1 MSKIKIHHDA
11 DVMVITVDN
20 PPINAGSTE
29 VRQGLLDAIHA
40 LEIDRQ
46 LRAAVII
53 GAGTTFIAGS
63 DIKEFSQP
71 LMDPHLPLVIAA
83 IETCSKPVVCALHGA
98 ALGGGFELALGCDAR
113 IALEGTVL
121 GLPEVTLGIIPG
133 AGGTQRLPR
142 LIGVEK
148 SIELICSGARIQADL
163 ALQLGIVSQVVK
175 TDLVANALVLA
186 KSLIGKKNRIRDIA
200 TPISSAEDIASA
212 SQKALKVG
220 KNRPQVQKA
229 IEIICNSLSLPID
242 EALAIER
249 DVFQGLRISVEAKAL
264 RHQFF
269 SERKLFKALAANE
282 TKPLDLQQI
291 SVIGAGTMGSGIA
304 MACLN
309 AGYAVTLLDQNET
322 ALAKGAKHV
331 EQFYESRIQGGK
343 MNTAQGKE
351 LLQRFSY
358 SPSWDSIASA
368 DLIIEAVFEDIEV
381 KHEVFKKI
389 DAHAKDSALIA
400 SNTSYL
406 DIDAIAEKTKNPARV
421 LGLHFFSP
429 AQLMKLIEIVRCKKT
444 SPIAMA
450 TGLNFAKRLG
460 KMPII
465 SANSFGFIGNRIYA
479 AYRRQCEFML
489 EEGAYPEQVDKA
501 LEDYGFAMGPFA
513 VADLSGLDIAWGMR
527 KSQAASRNPTHRYV
541 SIPDSLCLA
550 GRLGRKTGA
559 GYYFYAEGAKE
570 KSIDPKVHEIIEAA
584 SREKGLKRR
593 SFTANEI
600 VKRVLLTMINE
611 AAHLLSENVATEAS
625 DCDIALVNGY
635 GFPRWQGGPTF
646 IAGEMGQKQLDR
658 DLQELAAVSGPGFM
672 IANTD
677 ILFED
682 QKVSK

>member
-11 DVMVITVDN
+11 DVMIITVDN

-40 LEIDRQ
+40 LDVDGK
-46 LRAAVII
+46 LTAAVII
-53 GAGTTFIAGS
+53 GGGTTFIAGS

-71 LMDPHLPLVIAA
+71 LMEPHLPLVIAA
-83 IETCSKPVVCALHGA
+83 IENCSKPVVCALHGA

-148 SIELICSGARIQADL
+148 SIELICAGARIKADL
-163 ALQLGIVSQVVK
+163 ALQLGILSQVVK
-175 TDLVANALVLA
+175 KDLLANALVLA
-186 KSLIGKKNRIRDIA
+186 RSMIGKKNRIRDMV
-200 TPISSAEDIASA
+200 TPISAPEAIASV
-212 SQKALKVG
+212 SQKALKAG

-229 IEIICNSLSLPID
+229 IEMVCNSLVLPID
-242 EALAIER
+242 EGLFIER
-249 DVFQGLRISVEAKAL
+249 DVFQGLRVSSEAKAL

-269 SERKLFKALAANE
+269 SERKLFKALSESDAKARE
-282 TKPLDLQQI
+282 LTQVA
-291 SVIGAGTMGSGIA
+291 VIGAGTMGSGIA

-309 AGYAVTLLDQNET
+309 AGYAVILLDQHEA
-322 ALAKGAKHV
+322 ALSNGVKRV
-331 EQFYESRIQGGK
+331 EQYYESRIQSSK
-343 MNTAQGKE
+343 MSSDQVDK

-358 SPSWDSIASA
+358 ASNWEFIASA

-381 KHEVFKKI
+381 KHEVFQKI
-389 DAHAKDSALIA
+389 DAYAKDDALLA

-406 DIDAIAEKTKNPARV
+406 DIDAIAEKTKNPSRV
-421 LGLHFFSP
+421 FGLHFFSP

-444 SPIAMA
+444 SPTAIA
-450 TGLNFAKRLG
+450 TGLGFAKRLG

-489 EEGAYPEQVDKA
+489 EEGAYPEQIDKA

-527 KSQAASRNPTHRYV
+527 KSQAASRNPAHRYV
-541 SIPDSLCLA
+541 DIPDSLCLA

-559 GYYFYAEGAKE
+559 GYYLYAEGSKT
-570 KSIDPKVHEIIEAA
+570 KSIDPIVNEMIDAA
-584 SREKGLKRR
+584 SRAKGLTRR
-593 SFTANEI
+593 SFSADEI

-611 AAHLLSENVATEAS
+611 TAHLLSENVVTQVS

-646 IAGEMGQKQLDR
+646 IASEMGQEKLDQG
-658 DLQELAAVSGPGFM
+658 LQELALASGPGFV

-677 ILFED
+677 MLF
-682 QKVSK
+682 KGLRG